1 MRVYAHGYEVIGWVG
16 GHDFRRVV
24 LNVVWVDVPRVHLQG
39 ARRIVAEWPELDEEQ
54 RRFTEEVEL
63 GLIGV
68 NVDKYGEGAKQEEG
82 RKVEASV
89 EDVSGI
95 EEKEMRE
102 VVAASLEGGEER
114 EEREQREEVEEEE
127 EDRMMSKAEL

>member
-1 MRVYAHGYEVIGWVG
+1 M
-16 GHDFRRVV
+16 
-24 LNVVWVDVPRVHLQG
+24 LNVVCMDVMNDGLQG

-54 RRFTEEVEL
+54 RRFTEEVEM
-63 GLIGV
+63 GVIGV
-68 NVDKYGEGAKQEEG
+68 NVERDGEGAKEEEG

-89 EDVSGI
+89 EDIGGM

-102 VVAASLEGGEER
+102 VVAASLERGEER
-114 EEREQREEVEEEE
+114 EEREQREEVQE